1 MFESPRLVARTYT
14 ARLQAFVAVLA
25 TAWLATP
32 DAHQAAFLAL
42 LGAGGD
48 GAVAAAH
55 LFAQVNIAIAA
66 ATVAARAY
74 RQPELHQG
82 GDSEGRGPAA

>member
-14 ARLQAFVAVLA
+14 ARLQAFVAMLA

-42 LGAGGD
+42 LGASGE

-55 LFAQVNIAIAA
+55 LFAQVNIVIAG

-74 RQPELHQG
+74 KQPALHQG
-82 GDSEGRGPAA
+82 DHSDERGPAA

>member
-1 MFESPRLVARTYT
+1 MFESPRFIARTYT

-32 DAHQAAFLAL
+32 DAHQAAVLAM
-42 LGAGGD
+42 LGANGE

-74 RQPELHQG
+74 KQPALHQG
-82 GDSEGRGPAA
+82 DHSDERGPAA